1 MGIVQGIPL
10 KKDSLPYHT
19 IPIGSSYHLNRI
31 LIIYRQCKPWE
42 NYLVPKRFTYI
53 YKSDFLPSLWLK

>member
-1 MGIVQGIPL
+1 MGICTR
-10 KKDSLPYHT
+10 DSTEEGFFAISHNS
-19 IPIGSSYHLNRI
+19 IGSSYHLNRI